1 MEDKVTVSDM
11 SAHFLFGAVKK
22 VKYSFPEGGR
32 FNYSPV
38 DKKVVATVISPK
50 GIKEVLY
57 GVATSKIMDNKAW
70 YCVNARVLKMDD
82 VDFSSVYLQAELNV
96 SKNDPELSS
105 AILYLR
111 AFPAS
116 S

>member
-22 VKYSFPEGGR
+22 VKYTFPEGGR

-38 DKKVVATVISPK
+38 DKKVVAIVISPK

-70 YCVNARVLKMDD
+70 YCVNACVLKMDD

-116 S
+116 Y

>member
-1 MEDKVTVSDM
+1 M
-11 SAHFLFGAVKK
+11 
-22 VKYSFPEGGR
+22 
-32 FNYSPV
+32 
-38 DKKVVATVISPK
+38 
-50 GIKEVLY
+50 LY

-105 AILYLR
+105 AILYRR

-116 S
+116 Y